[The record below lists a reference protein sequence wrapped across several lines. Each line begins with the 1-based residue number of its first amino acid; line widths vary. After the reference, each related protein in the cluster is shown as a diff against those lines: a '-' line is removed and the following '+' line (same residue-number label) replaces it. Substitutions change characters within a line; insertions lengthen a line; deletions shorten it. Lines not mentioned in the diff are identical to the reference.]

1 MSKRQHDNGPGPIPN
16 RWLKCPNKSDGFI
29 ANKFVA
35 FKTPLSE
42 KFDSQVQEHS
52 FYPYMIFDLIKTY
65 YKVSNDKLLHK
76 KCKRKTTMNF
86 F

>member
-1 MSKRQHDNGPGPIPN
+1 MNKRQHNNGPGPIPN
-16 RWLKCPNKSDGFI
+16 RWLNCPNKSDGFI
-29 ANKFVA
+29 VDKFVA

-65 YKVSNDKLLHK
+65 YKVSLCSSSKNRLMK
-76 KCKRKTTMNF
+76 M
-86 F
+86 